1 MTVWKAIITLASL
14 AGPVLLLGDPLH
26 LKPASAPAAPLAP
39 EAPAPV
45 AAPVPAAAAPAAVAP
60 APAAPSPPPVV
71 DIPAAALVAPPS
83 PAAPENPPAP
93 TAVVS
98 APLPHPELP
107 APLPQVSSPPA
118 AGISST
124 ASLPSVDATGYWVDN
139 APLNEVF
146 QYLARKARLQYFY
159 NTEINGP
166 QFILTGHLELDN
178 PLQQMEEIAVA
189 YGLSL
194 YQQGS
199 TVYMMNEMQLARL
212 PVEIMSYPLKY
223 LRGSPLS
230 RSAASSGGEAA
241 AGPGTDQQDFEKL
254 KSIMRPLLTKN
265 VGQIEFEEKTNTL
278 LITDNTV
285 KLRRVRELLEKLDQP
300 KQQIAVNVRVLR
312 VTNTKG
318 KRLGVNWKSSLG
330 EGITIS
336 AEQSL
341 NAMFNLPD
349 TSTLEKA
356 SSVVK
361 EATNSF
367 ENITTAAGVV
377 GVPGTSNY
385 DNTST
390 SEGFKTTASSSEHN
404 SLYQDGPGLVFDA
417 MQVQAIVHAL
427 EENGIVSQE
436 SCPTIITED
445 NEQGIISIV
454 DRFPIVTSNVVQTD
468 AGQTI
473 TDEVRYKV
481 DKDDPDAME
490 EPDKSR
496 EIGVT
501 LTVTPTMLPDGTVR
515 MKLRPRVAKIVEL
528 VEGKTGNFYPRVS
541 ESTADAISRIP
552 AGQSLILGGFYD
564 YSNSNN
570 KNKVPLLGNVPVL
583 KHLFRYKEKTLEK
596 VSLVFIITP
605 SAYDAGSIPSIHRVN
620 EEVRAY
626 SGMERP
632 HLEEMSRRLEPS
644 WLAPMGGGPSEK
656 SPGPSRALPVEE
668 GGYSPQPLEAPQSRP
683 WLKRMFSRDERRPV
697 TSSSHQP

>member
-26 LKPASAPAAPLAP
+26 LKPASAPAAP
-39 EAPAPV
+39 E
-45 AAPVPAAAAPAAVAP
+45 AP
-60 APAAPSPPPVV
+60 APAAPAPSAAPVSPTPSASPSPAPMV
-71 DIPAAALVAPPS
+71 DIPAAALVVPAS
-83 PAAPENPPAP
+83 PEDAPAP
-93 TAVVS
+93 S
-98 APLPHPELP
+98 APVSEPLPQLGLP
-107 APLPQVSSPPA
+107 APLPQVSSPSA
-118 AGISST
+118 AGVSST

-178 PLQQMEEIAVA
+178 PLRQMEEIAVA

-230 RSAASSGGEAA
+230 RNSASAGSEAAASSGTE
-241 AGPGTDQQDFEKL
+241 QQDFEKL

-285 KLRRVRELLEKLDQP
+285 KLRRVRELLEKLDRP

-312 VTNTKG
+312 VTNTRG
-318 KRLGVNWKSSLG
+318 KKLGVDWRTSLG
-330 EGITIS
+330 DGITIS

-349 TSTLEKA
+349 TSTLTKA
-356 SSVVK
+356 SSVAR
-361 EATNSF
+361 EMTDSF
-367 ENITTAAGVV
+367 TNITTAAGVV

-385 DNTST
+385 DNAST

-427 EENGIVSQE
+427 EQNGIVSQE

-454 DRFPIVTSNVVQTD
+454 DRFPIVTTNVSQTD

-528 VEGKTGNFYPRVS
+528 VQGNNGNVYPRVS

-564 YSNSNN
+564 YSSSNN
-570 KNKVPLLGNVPVL
+570 KNKVPVLGNVPVL
-583 KHLFRYKEKTLEK
+583 KHLFRYKEKTMEK

-605 SAYDAGSIPSIHRVN
+605 SAYDAGSVPSIQRVN

-632 HLEEMSRRLEPS
+632 QLEEMSRRLEPS
-644 WLAPMGGGPSEK
+644 WLVPMGGGPSGK
-656 SPGPSRALPVEE
+656 SPGPSRALPVE
-668 GGYSPQPLEAPQSRP
+668 GGESSPPPQGNPPSRP
-683 WLKRMFSRDERRPV
+683 WLKRIFSREEQPPITGSAHRP
-697 TSSSHQP
+697 

>member
-26 LKPASAPAAPLAP
+26 LKPASAPAAP
-39 EAPAPV
+39 
-45 AAPVPAAAAPAAVAP
+45 VPAAPPAAAPTP
-60 APAAPSPPPVV
+60 SAPSPAPMA
-71 DIPAAALVAPPS
+71 DIPAAVLVAQSS
-83 PAAPENPPAP
+83 PAAPAPEVAVDPAP
-93 TAVVS
+93 AVLD
-98 APLPHPELP
+98 AQPLPHPEI
-107 APLPQVSSPPA
+107 ATPLPQVSSPPA
-118 AGISST
+118 AGISS
-124 ASLPSVDATGYWVDN
+124 LPSMDATGYWVDN

-178 PLQQMEEIAVA
+178 PLRQMEEIAVA

-212 PVEIMSYPLKY
+212 PVEIMSYQLKY

-230 RSAASSGGEAA
+230 RSGVSAGGEAGGSS
-241 AGPGTDQQDFEKL
+241 GPDQQDFEKL

-285 KLRRVRELLEKLDQP
+285 KLRRVRELLEKLDRP
-300 KQQIAVNVRVLR
+300 KQQISVNVRVLR
-312 VTNTKG
+312 VTNTRG
-318 KRLGVNWKSSLG
+318 KKVGVDWKTSLG
-330 EGITIS
+330 DGITIS

-349 TSTLEKA
+349 TSTLTKA
-356 SSVVK
+356 SSVAR
-361 EATNSF
+361 EMTNSF
-367 ENITTAAGVV
+367 ENITKAAGVV
-377 GVPGTSNY
+377 GVPGNSNY

-390 SEGFKTTASSSEHN
+390 AEGFKTTSSSSDHN
-404 SLYQDGPGLVFDA
+404 SLYQDGPGLVFDG

-427 EENGIVSQE
+427 EQNGIVSQE

-454 DRFPIVTSNVVQTD
+454 DRFPIVTSNVSQTD

-473 TDEVRYKV
+473 TDEVRYKI

-490 EPDKSR
+490 SPDKSR

-501 LTVTPTMLPDGTVR
+501 LTVTPTMLPDGTIR

-528 VEGKTGNFYPRVS
+528 VQGNNGNLYPRVS

-564 YSNSNN
+564 YSSSNN
-570 KNKVPLLGNVPVL
+570 KNKVPVLGNVPVL
-583 KHLFRYKEKTLEK
+583 KHLFRYKEKTMEK

-605 SAYDAGSIPSIHRVN
+605 SAYDAGSIHAIQRVN

-626 SGMERP
+626 SGMDRP
-632 HLEEMSRRLEPS
+632 YLEQMSQRLEPS
-644 WLAPMGGGPSEK
+644 WLVPMGGGPSEK
-656 SPGPSRALPVEE
+656 SPGPSSSIPSE
-668 GGYSPQPLEAPQSRP
+668 GGDISPQPQEAPQSRP
-683 WLKRMFSRDERRPV
+683 WLKRIFSREERRPI
-697 TSSSHQP
+697 TSSSHRP